1 MSVTIK
7 AWDAFELTA
16 LPLRG
21 AGPIKGLKRG
31 QAVSSGELL
40 AIQPD
45 PARGDVHTSTNG
57 RVEEI
62 NEIEIII
69 RRDEDAV
76 GRPPEPQDLKAMSG
90 PDLAAALKKLGLDL
104 PPMPTNQKI
113 ILSALNPEPGL
124 NLTPALFGEHWETIQ
139 AGLEAA
145 GRLWPKH
152 DFIWAVRSLD
162 DLSVEA
168 DGAVIEDKYPFTLPA
183 FLIKKIT
190 GQYDP
195 NGGGVLTGRELFL
208 LGRLWRTGR
217 PLTISP
223 LTLGGSNYFIP
234 LGARVIDLLTFANL
248 SPRPG
253 DAIIKGGLIRGQTL
267 SRLERGL
274 DQSAAAIHLVREA
287 GRASAYEP
295 CRECGACARAC
306 PMKLPV
312 DWPARF
318 EPVEWLKTHESLLKL
333 SGCLLCGAC
342 ALACPSGRPLLSL
355 TRLTQAVIKAEP
367 ADT

>member
-1 MSVTIK
+1 MSLTIK

-16 LPLRG
+16 PTLRG
-21 AGPIKGLKRG
+21 AGPLKGLKRG
-31 QAVSSGELL
+31 QSVSAGELL

-45 PARGDVHTSTNG
+45 PAKGDVHASTNG

-76 GRPPEPQDLKAMSG
+76 GRPPEPQDLKALSG
-90 PDLAAALKKLGLDL
+90 FNLAEALKKLGLDL
-104 PPMPTNQKI
+104 PPISPGDKI

-124 NLTPALFGEHWETIQ
+124 TLTPALFGEHWETIQ

-145 GRLWPKH
+145 GRLWPDH

-162 DLSVEA
+162 DLSLETDGVVVE
-168 DGAVIEDKYPFTLPA
+168 EKYPFTLPA
-183 FLIKKIT
+183 FLKKKIM
-190 GQYDP
+190 GQNDP
-195 NGGGVLTGRELFL
+195 SGGGVLTGRELFL

-223 LTLGGSNYFIP
+223 LTLGGSSYFIP

-248 SPRPG
+248 RPRPG
-253 DAIIKGGLIRGQTL
+253 DAVIKGGLIRGQSL

-274 DQSAAAIHLVREA
+274 DQSAAAIHLVRGA
-287 GRASAYEP
+287 GRDATYEP

-306 PMKLPV
+306 PLQLPV
-312 DWPARF
+312 DRPAGF
-318 EPVEWLKTHESLLKL
+318 EPVEWLNSHESLLKL
-333 SGCLLCGAC
+333 AGCLLCGAC
-342 ALACPSGRPLLSL
+342 ALACPSRRPLLSL
-355 TRLTQAVIKAEP
+355 ARLAQAAAEAETARP
-367 ADT
+367 